1 MSKVKNNFKAKRWG
15 KMLAFGLAILLACTT
30 IVSVLGFA
38 SDGFTDKDPQNWF
51 SNERNADNY
60 IKLENYKI
68 KDGREDG
75 DGIKYS
81 VDEDGVIKLIGKADK
96 DISVI
101 LADVVLEPGR
111 YTISGVKSCS
121 DYGLEVTGANIEVK
135 AGVTNDTFVLE
146 QAATVTVSIYV
157 KEGTTFFFG
166 KTIKPVLNKGDT
178 PVDFYA

>member
-30 IVSVLGFA
+30 VVSVIGFA
-38 SDGFTDKDPQNWF
+38 SDGFKDRDPQSWF
-51 SNERNADNY
+51 SHERNPDNL
-60 IKLENYKI
+60 IQLENYKI

-75 DGIKYS
+75 NGIKFS
-81 VDEDGVIKLIGKADK
+81 VDEDGVIKLTGKATE
-96 DISVI
+96 DINVI
-101 LADVVLEPGR
+101 LADGK

-121 DYGLEVTGANIEVK
+121 DYSLVVTGANIDVK
-135 AGVTNDTFVLE
+135 SGVTNDTFVLE

-157 KEGTTFFFG
+157 KEGANFMFG